1 MIEGMGPSSSPYR
14 DGSDAV
20 RARLDDVRARL
31 DELDGQL
38 ARHLRP
44 LPIALRR
51 RLDCLRD
58 EAALPPSASADDLVR
73 SERAMGDLER
83 EVDEMLGLAAAL
95 QRTVDPVVPP
105 RAVLMRWAGLLTASS
120 TLLVV
125 GVLQLGLGDFML
137 QAFGVEILRAHAMPF
152 DRLSFEAHRAANGG
166 EAPAHAE
173 WVDPEPR

>member
-1 MIEGMGPSSSPYR
+1 MDRMGPASSPYR

-31 DELDGQL
+31 EELDG
-38 ARHLRP
+38 HLVGRP
-44 LPIALRR
+44 LPAILER
-51 RLDCLRD
+51 RLERLRG
-58 EAALPPSASADDLVR
+58 EAALPASASAEDLVR
-73 SERAMGDLER
+73 SERAMGELER

-105 RAVLMRWAGLLTASS
+105 RAVLVRWAGLVAASS
-120 TLLVV
+120 ALLVGAV
-125 GVLQLGLGDFML
+125 VQLGMGDFML
-137 QAFGVEILRAHAMPF
+137 QALGVEILRADAMPF

-173 WVDPEPR
+173 WVDPEPP